1 MAMRH
6 VGVGM
11 RMLLRVWLGAVA
23 IALLAAVPA
32 RAAES
37 VRAGVIGLI
46 ADAGIYVAVEKGYY
60 RDAGLDVKLEPFATS
75 VKMLPVLSAG
85 QLDIA
90 TGGVAAS
97 LFNGVARG
105 LPILVVADKGS
116 TSPGFGTNAFLIAK
130 GAWDKGEVRGVQD
143 LKGKPIGLLGPGA
156 LSEYQ
161 WARLLETKG
170 LTLNDVQPKYMP
182 FPDIVT
188 ALGTGSL
195 AAGMCSEPLCSSG
208 IKRGAAVKLIEW
220 DEVQLYHQAGVIF
233 YNVDFARTRPDVAK
247 AFMVGYVRGIRF
259 YHDALREGGEKK
271 EDLIRILIKHTNA
284 KQRDV
289 YDDVRWAGLNPD
301 GAAYTQSV
309 ADQQQFFAKLG
320 RVEKTVPIEKLVDNS
335 FAEYAVKVL
344 GPFRR

>member
-1 MAMRH
+1 
-6 VGVGM
+6 
-11 RMLLRVWLGAVA
+11 
-23 IALLAAVPA
+23 
-32 RAAES
+32 
-37 VRAGVIGLI
+37 
-46 ADAGIYVAVEKGYY
+46 
-60 RDAGLDVKLEPFATS
+60 
-75 VKMLPVLSAG
+75 
-85 QLDIA
+85 
-90 TGGVAAS
+90 
-97 LFNGVARG
+97 
-105 LPILVVADKGS
+105 
-116 TSPGFGTNAFLIAK
+116 
-130 GAWDKGEVRGVQD
+130 
-143 LKGKPIGLLGPGA
+143 
-156 LSEYQ
+156 
-161 WARLLETKG
+161 
-170 LTLNDVQPKYMP
+170 MP